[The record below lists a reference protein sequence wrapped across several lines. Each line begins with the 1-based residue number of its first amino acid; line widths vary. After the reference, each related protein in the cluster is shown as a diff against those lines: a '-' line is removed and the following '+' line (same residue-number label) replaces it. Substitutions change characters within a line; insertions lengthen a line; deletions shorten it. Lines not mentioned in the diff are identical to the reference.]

1 MPISILKINPPERR
15 ITFHADMD
23 SFFASV
29 EVRERPELKG
39 LPVVVGSDPKGGS
52 GRGVVSTCSYEARKY
67 GIHSAMPIS
76 QAYRLCPNAFFLPV
90 NMKLYAGVSEKIM
103 ELLKGFADRFQ
114 QVSVDEA
121 YLIPGSEITSFEE
134 AALYALRIK
143 DEVQKQEGIT
153 CSVGVGPNKLI
164 AKIASGFQKPDGL
177 TVVRPEDV
185 RKFLFPLPVSKIP
198 GIGEKTADTLK
209 SMGLNRVEEL
219 AICDVQL
226 LSEKFGKMGLR
237 MKQLANGL
245 DFGEVREK
253 ESVKSISRHG
263 TFAEDTSDPVKI
275 ACSLDLLAESVHKS
289 LLKNRFLF
297 KTVTLTVRF
306 EDFSTYTRS
315 KTIPIWTSDIFVIKR
330 TSMQLLSEFIGN
342 QKLRLVG
349 IGVTKL
355 RERDEKQTLI
365 TDFGSSLYNMG
376 KLLY

>member
-1 MPISILKINPPERR
+1 MPVSSLKINPPERR

-39 LPVVVGSDPKGGS
+39 MPVVVGSDPKGGS

-76 QAYRLCPNAFFLPV
+76 QAYRLCPDAVFLPV
-90 NMKLYAGVSEKIM
+90 NMKLYVGVSAKIM

-121 YLIPGSEITSFEE
+121 YLVPGPEITDFEE
-134 AALYALRIK
+134 ATLYALRIK
-143 DEVQKQEGIT
+143 DEVQKQEGVT

-164 AKIASGFQKPDGL
+164 AKIASDFQKPDGL

-185 RKFLFPLPVSKIP
+185 RDFLFPLPVSKIP

-219 AICDVQL
+219 ANCDVQL
-226 LSEKFGKMGLR
+226 LSGKFGKIGLR

-245 DFGEVREK
+245 DFREVREK

-275 ACSLDLLAESVHKS
+275 TGSLDLLAESVHSS
-289 LLKNRFLF
+289 LLKNRLLF
-297 KTVTLTVRF
+297 KTVVLTVRF

-330 TSMQLLSEFIGN
+330 TAIQLLSEFIGN
-342 QKLRLVG
+342 RKLRLVG

-365 TDFGSSLYNMG
+365 TDF
-376 KLLY
+376 

>member
-1 MPISILKINPPERR
+1 MPASSSKINTPERL

-76 QAYRLCPNAFFLPV
+76 QAYRLCPDAVFLPV
-90 NMKLYAGVSEKIM
+90 NMKLYAGVSAKIM

-121 YLIPGSEITSFEE
+121 YLVPGPEVRNFGE

-143 DEVQKQEGIT
+143 NEVQKQEGIT

-177 TVVRPEDV
+177 TVVMPGDV
-185 RKFLFPLPVSKIP
+185 REFLFPLPVSKIP
-198 GIGEKTADTLK
+198 GIGEKTTDTLK
-209 SMGLNRVEEL
+209 SMGITRTEEL
-219 AICDVQL
+219 ANCDVQL
-226 LSEKFGKMGLR
+226 LSEKFGKIGLR

-263 TFAEDTSDPVKI
+263 TFSEDTSDPVKI
-275 ACSLDLLAESVHKS
+275 TGSLDLLVESVHNS
-289 LLKNRFLF
+289 LLKQRFLF

-315 KTIPIWTSDIFVIKR
+315 KTIPIWTSDVFVIKR
-330 TSMQLLSEFIGN
+330 TAMQLLSEFIGCR
-342 QKLRLVG
+342 KLRLVG

-365 TDFGSSLYNMG
+365 TDF
-376 KLLY
+376 

>member
-1 MPISILKINPPERR
+1 MPISISKINPPERR

-29 EVRERPELKG
+29 EARERPELKG

-121 YLIPGSEITSFEE
+121 YLVPGPEITSFEE

-177 TVVRPEDV
+177 TVVRPEEV

-219 AICDVQL
+219 ANCDVQL
-226 LSEKFGKMGLR
+226 LSGKFGKMGLR

-289 LLKNRFLF
+289 LLKNRFFF

-330 TSMQLLSEFIGN
+330 TSMKLLSEFIGN

-365 TDFGSSLYNMG
+365 TDF
-376 KLLY
+376 

>member
-1 MPISILKINPPERR
+1 MFFLYLRIMLASSSKINGPERR

-23 SFFASV
+23 SFFASI
-29 EVRERPELKG
+29 EVRERSELKG
-39 LPVVVGSDPKGGS
+39 LPVIVGSDPKGGS

-76 QAYRLCPNAFFLPV
+76 QAYRLCPDAIFLPV
-90 NMKLYAGVSEKIM
+90 NMKLYASVSTEIM

-121 YLIPGSEITSFEE
+121 YLVPGPEIKSFEE

-143 DEVQKQEGIT
+143 DEVKKQEGIT

-164 AKIASGFQKPDGL
+164 SKIASGFQKPDGL

-185 RKFLFPLPVSKIP
+185 KEFLFPLPVSKIP
-198 GIGEKTADTLK
+198 GIGEKTAETLK
-209 SMGLNRVEEL
+209 SMGLNRVKDL
-219 AICDVQL
+219 AACDVQL
-226 LSEKFGKMGLR
+226 LSGKFGKMGLR

-253 ESVKSISRHG
+253 ESIKSISRHG
-263 TFAEDTSDPVKI
+263 TFVEDTSDPVKI
-275 ACSLDLLAESVHKS
+275 AGSLDILAESVHSS

-330 TSMQLLSEFIGN
+330 TAMQLLSEFIGN
-342 QKLRLVG
+342 RKLRLVG

-355 RERDEKQTLI
+355 REKDEKQTLI
-365 TDFGSSLYNMG
+365 TDFT
-376 KLLY
+376 